1 MNAVLLRDTDNQ
13 PLLVRVTLFDITD
26 RRKYEQEL
34 LRAKAQAEEQREL
47 LQRQNEQLTRINADL
62 DSFVYTASHDLKQP
76 IHNMAGLFAEIKHSA
91 TFHDPTAA
99 GMLTMFDQAL
109 QQILSTIEGLTEVV
123 QQQRRLELTPVEAVE
138 LLPFVQEVIRS
149 LKLADGQQQSI
160 FTFDF
165 SAAPS
170 IRMARSGLQ
179 SILYNLLSNALK
191 YAAPGRPLRV
201 KVSSKMLNNMLVLS
215 VQDNGRGIDLE
226 RYGDQ
231 LFQLFRRFHPEVEG
245 LGMGLYLVNRLVH
258 QAGGKIEV
266 NSTEGEGT
274 SFDLHLPQ

>member
-1 MNAVLLRDTDNQ
+1 
-13 PLLVRVTLFDITD
+13 
-26 RRKYEQEL
+26 
-34 LRAKAQAEEQREL
+34 
-47 LQRQNEQLTRINADL
+47 
-62 DSFVYTASHDLKQP
+62 
-76 IHNMAGLFAEIKHSA
+76 MAGLFAEIKHSA
-91 TFHDPTAA
+91 TFRDPTAA
-99 GMLTMFDQAL
+99 GMLSMFDQAL

-138 LLPFVQEVIRS
+138 LLPFVQEVIRN
-149 LKLADGQQQSI
+149 LKLTEDQQQSI

-170 IRMARSGLQ
+170 IRMARPGLQ

-201 KVSSKMLNNMLVLS
+201 RVSAKMLNKVLVLS

-231 LFQLFRRFHPEVEG
+231 LFQLFRRFHPEVDG

-266 NSTEGEGT
+266 TSVEGEGT
-274 SFDLHLPQ
+274 TFHLHLPQ